1 LAINEGVESGQMPEM
16 FKGALTTEMVKEAME
31 QWTNVMSF
39 AFTEFEEDVQRILLK
54 LRATFKRDYKPD
66 PDLPYSPQITLMDW
80 HTRNKVIE
88 LIPN

>member
-1 LAINEGVESGQMPEM
+1 MPEM
-16 FKGALTTEMVKEAME
+16 FKGALPTEMVKEAME